1 MQPLDFEAQEE
12 HILILTVE
20 NLNPLSNKAPSLP
33 VSTATVVVTVVNE
46 NEAPRFREEPIQIAV
61 LESVLPGTLLKSN
74 IAFDPDNSN
83 LRYHVATK
91 HEQFLCFRRADQCG
105 SLCDYNTSTAFF
117 VAGMRLSGI
126 PRGGWTSAETQ
137 ETLLPGET
145 ST

>member
-61 LESVLPGTLLKSN
+61 LESVPPGTLLKSN

-91 HEQFLCFRRADQCG
+91 HGQCFSVLGEQTNVVVCATITRPLLFLWQ
-105 SLCDYNTSTAFF
+105 
-117 VAGMRLSGI
+117 V
-126 PRGGWTSAETQ
+126 
-137 ETLLPGET
+137 
-145 ST
+145 